1 MGIPYY
7 HIHIVMRV
15 TIDPI
20 VDAVAFDE
28 IFQFHDEGSVR
39 LTISKHR
46 TLHPE

>member
-20 VDAVAFDE
+20 VDAVDFDE
-28 IFQFHDEGSVR
+28 IFQLYGEG
-39 LTISKHR
+39 TICQTVSKHR